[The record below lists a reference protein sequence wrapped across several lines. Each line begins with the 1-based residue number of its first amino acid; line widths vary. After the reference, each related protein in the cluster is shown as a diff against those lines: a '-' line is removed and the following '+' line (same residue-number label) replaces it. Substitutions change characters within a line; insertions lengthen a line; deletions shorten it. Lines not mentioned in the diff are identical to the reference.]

1 MTLLRQ
7 ERRYCR
13 LGCGLRL
20 GELPWLDPLG
30 VVLARPLLTHV
41 PERHAAKCVAG
52 GWVDE
57 REVEVAG
64 DDDERG
70 VHQGVVDEDRAR
82 EAEARV
88 SLAVPEQEAGDEE
101 EDGKRCG
108 QGGVQ
113 LLAGVEA
120 ALRRAPPQEPAA
132 VV

>member
-57 REVEVAG
+57 REVEEAG
-64 DDDERG
+64 DD
-70 VHQGVVDEDRAR
+70 
-82 EAEARV
+82 
-88 SLAVPEQEAGDEE
+88 E